1 MINISLNNPILIVSV
16 TIFILLIAL
25 FLFFI
30 IRKIKAKKNIINKL
44 NELNIGI
51 VDVKKEK
58 SFDIKITTKNKV
70 ILAKIIYHFNK
81 AEINVNSKNYWQI
94 NRGVVSSRKK
104 GEKMKNVYSLL
115 QYDYKKNGY
124 PKDTIRLHII
134 YPSSVRLIKVL
145 NECEMA
151 FINENTDIYGTRI
164 IPFNEIDNIKN
175 II

>member
-1 MINISLNNPILIVSV
+1 MINVSLNNPILIVASIV
-16 TIFILLIAL
+16 FILFIGLL
-25 FLFFI
+25 LFFVYRKFKANKI
-30 IRKIKAKKNIINKL
+30 IVKKL
-44 NELNIGI
+44 NELNIGTI
-51 VDVKKEK
+51 ETNKDKT
-58 SFDIKITTKNKV
+58 FDLKITTENKV
-70 ILAKIIYHFNK
+70 ILVKIIYHFNK

-151 FINENTDIYGTRI
+151 FINEKTDIYGTRI
-164 IPFNEIDNIKN
+164 IPFNEIDNILN